1 MNVLL
6 AIQDA
11 IAQGILWGVMG
22 LGVYITFKVLD
33 FADMTVDGSFAFGG
47 CVCALLVAAGDKP
60 YASLFAAV
68 ITGILVSLIAGAL
81 LLTRG
86 VNLFL
91 SLFAAV
97 AAGGGAGCL
106 VSLFLSA
113 FGMNPF
119 LSLLIAIMAGMLAG
133 LTTGILHTVLKIP
146 AILSGILTQL
156 ALYSINL
163 RVMGGANLPLLKSET
178 IFTIINDRL
187 PLGSS
192 TTMLLI
198 GLTVV
203 ICLIILVYCFFGTE
217 IGASIRATGN
227 NEYMVRAL
235 GVNTKV
241 MKVLALM
248 IANGLVAFSGALVSQ
263 SQGFGDVSMGIGS
276 IVIGLA
282 SIIIGEA
289 LISKKASFATK
300 LISVILG
307 SIAYRI
313 VIAIVLQLGMKP
325 GDMKL
330 LSAVIVIVT
339 LAIPRLVGKQRD

>member
-47 CVCALLVAAGDKP
+47 CVCALLVTSGDKP
-60 YASLFAAV
+60 FVSLFVAV
-68 ITGILVSLIAGAL
+68 ITGILVSLTVGAL
-81 LLTRG
+81 LFTRG
-86 VNLFL
+86 VNPFV
-91 SLFAAV
+91 SLLGAV
-97 AAGGGAGCL
+97 IAGGLAGFI
-106 VSLFLSA
+106 VSILLLTW
-113 FGMNPF
+113 GMNPF
-119 LSLLIAIMAGMLAG
+119 VSLFVAIMAGMLAG
-133 LTTGILHTVLKIP
+133 LVTGILHTVLKIP

-178 IFTIINDRL
+178 IFTIIKRTL
-187 PLGSS
+187 SLGNSV
-192 TTMLLI
+192 TMLLI
-198 GLTVV
+198 GSVIV
-203 ICLIILVYCFFGTE
+203 ICLIVLVYCFFGTE
-217 IGASIRATGN
+217 IGTAIRATGN

-235 GVNTKV
+235 GVNTNV

-248 IANGLVAFSGALVSQ
+248 LANGLVAFSGALVSQ

-289 LISKKASFATK
+289 LISKKASFGAK
-300 LISVILG
+300 LISVIVG

-313 VIAIVLQLGMKP
+313 VIAIVLQLGMKS

-330 LSAVIVIVT
+330 FSAIIVIAT
-339 LAIPRLVGKQRD
+339 LAIPRLASKQRD